1 MQIPVCLRLNLP
13 TSHHLSFS
21 VLYQSTL
28 CDYDDTTLFFQWG
41 RWVRWIDYSGF
52 VLTPFHSTP
61 ILTSSPVSEPLSYL
75 TLVRLSL
82 LLRLS
87 PSVSFR
93 ISTTRVWWMGSMP
106 WWQQYTFHHQN
117 WRGVRHHPE
126 DMGDGAVLQNI
137 KRCLCLLSVRM
148 HLKHGYKWTL

>member
-1 MQIPVCLRLNLP
+1 MKRGPSWVSQRGGPFSGASWLALIIEIQLP
-13 TSHHLSFS
+13 TNHKSLLPNHWSSRLTFKVTQQVIFYFEFYLFVGCS
-21 VLYQSTL
+21 VPVHAL
-28 CDYDDTTLFFQWG
+28 CDCTNTTLFFQWG
-41 RWVRWIDYSGF
+41 HWPCWINYSGF

-75 TLVRLSL
+75 TLARLSL

-106 WWQQYTFHHQN
+106 WW
-117 WRGVRHHPE
+117 E
-126 DMGDGAVLQNI
+126 
-137 KRCLCLLSVRM
+137 
-148 HLKHGYKWTL
+148 